1 MKEELINIRN
11 QALNEIMSAKNKSD
25 LEQLRVSYLGRKGR
39 INKAIQNLKE
49 LTPEIKK
56 TIGPVINETKKT
68 LELEIKA
75 RQQELQ
81 KTPSSFDPTV
91 PAKAIEIG
99 SLHLTTQAIREIETI
114 FKKLG
119 YTRRRYPEVEWDYY
133 AFSALN
139 FGPNHPARDE
149 WETFFIDKPIHK
161 KYGQMLLTPHT
172 SSGQVREMLSS
183 EPPIKMINIS
193 KCYRRQSD
201 ARHYPM
207 FHQFEGLLVDKNIS
221 IIDLKGT
228 LDYFA
233 ESFFGKGR
241 KTRIRPYNFPFTEPS
256 FEVDIN
262 CGFCLGKGSVN
273 GKKCKICKEGWHEI
287 GGAGMVHPNVLRAG
301 KIDPNKYSGFAFGW
315 GVERVFLMKQNLGI
329 DDLRTFYSSQL
340 HYLKQF

>member
-1 MKEELINIRN
+1 MKEELSNIRN
-11 QALNEIMSAKNKSD
+11 QALNEIMDAKTKSD
-25 LEQLRVSYLGRKGR
+25 LEQIRISYLGRRGR
-39 INKAIQNLKE
+39 VNQAIQNLKE
-49 LTPEIKK
+49 LPSEIKK

-68 LELEIKA
+68 LEQEIKTKE
-75 RQQELQ
+75 QELQ
-81 KTPSSFDPTV
+81 NNPYTFDPTI
-91 PAKAIEIG
+91 PAKKIQTG
-99 SLHLTTQAIREIETI
+99 SLHLTTQAISEIENI
-114 FKKLG
+114 FKRLG
-119 YTRRRYPEVEWDYY
+119 YVRRRYPEVEWDYY

-139 FGPNHPARDE
+139 FGPDHPARDE
-149 WETFFIDKPIHK
+149 WETFFVDEPENK

-172 SSGQVREMLSS
+172 SSGQVREMLNSDI
-183 EPPIKMINIS
+183 PIKMINIS

-207 FHQFEGLLVDKNIS
+207 FHQFEGLYIDKAVS
-221 IIDLKGT
+221 VSELKGT
-228 LDYFA
+228 LDFFA

-262 CGFCLGKGSVN
+262 CGVCLGKGFVN
-273 GKKCKICKEGWHEI
+273 GKKCKVCKEGWHEI
-287 GGAGMVHPNVLRAG
+287 GGAGMVHPNVLKAG

-329 DDLRTFYSSQL
+329 DDLRTFYSSSL